1 MTSEAEWVEGVA
13 ERMKSAGQLLKVDG
27 IAVGIGTGTKLPYS
41 YEVLKYEGK
50 EPLKSSVTAYETD
63 LLIYDQLDAK
73 WWVPRV
79 VVECKLK
86 KVTSHD
92 ALTYDAK
99 AATHKNVHPYLR
111 YGVLIGARSD
121 NTLPVRLFRH
131 GDHFDFMITWAEDVP
146 SPAEWESFL
155 ALITEE
161 IKVSRKI
168 QELSSTSHSPT
179 KPRYSTIHRQLR
191 FK

>member
-1 MTSEAEWVEGVA
+1 MTSEIEWVKAVA

-41 YEVLKYEGK
+41 YEVLQYEGK
-50 EPLKSSVTAYETD
+50 EPSKSSVTAYETD
-63 LLIYDQLDAK
+63 LLVYDQLDDK

-79 VVECKLK
+79 VLECKLK
-86 KVTSHD
+86 RVTSHD
-92 ALTYDAK
+92 ALTYNAK
-99 AATHKNVHPYLR
+99 AATHKHVHPYLR

-121 NTLPVRLFRH
+121 NTVPVRLFRH
-131 GDHFDFMITWAEDVP
+131 GDHFDFIITWAEEVP
-146 SPAEWESFL
+146 SQAEWESFL

-161 IKVSRKI
+161 IQVSRKI
-168 QELSSTSHSPT
+168 QELSNTSRSPS
-179 KPRYSTIHRQLR
+179 KPKYSIIHRQLR